1 MFSYEVALDYWEV
14 FLLILVRVA
23 SFAYTAPFF
32 NTSNTP
38 NRVKIG
44 LSFFISIIIFTLI
57 PERSVVYDGVLD
69 YAILVI
75 KESIVGLLLGFVSNI
90 SIQAISFA
98 GHIIDIN
105 IGLSM
110 STMYDPTLREQ
121 TSVSGSLYY
130 YVIFLILLVSGLHQF
145 IVSAIIQSYTVI
157 PLNGLNINSTLYD
170 SFLEVIAEYFI
181 IGFII
186 AMPVFIALMVLNV
199 VLGILTKVASQLN
212 MFSIGIQIKLILGL
226 AVMYFTVSF
235 MPYYASYIMDMIKT
249 AIRAIAGGLT

>member
-157 PLNGLNINSTLYD
+157 PLNGLNINLTLYD